1 MLSGILKNEL
11 VIAGV
16 GILAVVLAG
25 LMIVFPLFG
34 AIFSGFIIG
43 IILLIIGIE
52 MISVGIGGRETRLT
66 QPRFKR

>member
-11 VIAGV
+11 AIAGV

-25 LMIVFPLFG
+25 LMIVFPLLG

-66 QPRFKR
+66 PPGLKK